1 MVYNDYVKLRILYL
15 DRLGFRPSSIV
26 KALAVE
32 NIVVSDRGVAKFIA
46 RYNATGKY
54 YALIST
60 FKTSSRHYSTKHWQW
75 QKNVD
80 YRRSEDHS

>member
-15 DRLGFRPSSIV
+15 DRLGFCPSSIV
-26 KALAVE
+26 KVLAVE
-32 NIVVSDRGVAKFIA
+32 NIVVSDRDVAKFIA

-60 FKTSSRHYSTKHWQW
+60 FKASRHYSTKHWQW
-75 QKNVD
+75 
-80 YRRSEDHS
+80 